1 MSKHDYKN
9 LAGFLDTTKA
19 APTWASEVQF
29 HPPEGGEDAEFF
41 ASDGIKLAS
50 ITTTIDM
57 AWTPPPLV
65 IEDGAG
71 FLKAA
76 AKTGIVT
83 AAQPDV
89 DRFVFYV
96 GDEVFSTRHWMPVGR
111 NYKLLRAQVLAY
123 YPPVGL
129 DKLGF
134 YSPHA
139 ATLGKVKDSK
149 GKPAV
154 IQLGFRRGLIV
165 FTATGTTLTGVITSN
180 SLMTEE
186 QPPEGQLL

>member
-19 APTWASEVQF
+19 APTWASEVQV
-29 HPPEGGEDAEFF
+29 HPPEGGENAELF

-57 AWTPPPLV
+57 AWAAPPLV

-96 GDEVFSTRHWMPVGR
+96 GDEVFSTRHRMPVGR

>member
-1 MSKHDYKN
+1 MSKHDFKN

-19 APTWASEVQF
+19 APTWASQVQV
-29 HPPEGGEDAEFF
+29 HPHSDGVAGAEIY

-57 AWTPPPLV
+57 TWAPPLV

-83 AAQPDV
+83 AAQPDTGH
-89 DRFVFYV
+89 FVFYAE
-96 GDEVFSTRHWMPVGR
+96 DEVFSTVPVPLGR
-111 NYKLLRAQVLAY
+111 NYKLLKAQVLAD

-154 IQLGFRRGLIV
+154 IQLGFRRGHIV

-186 QPPEGQLL
+186 QPPEGQLI

>member
-1 MSKHDYKN
+1 MSKHDFKN

-19 APTWASEVQF
+19 APTWASQVQV
-29 HPPEGGEDAEFF
+29 HPHSDGVAGAEIY

-57 AWTPPPLV
+57 AWAPPLV

-83 AAQPDV
+83 AAQPDRR
-89 DRFVFYV
+89 RFVFYAE
-96 GDEVFSTRHWMPVGR
+96 DEVFPTVPVPLGR
-111 NYKLLRAQVLAY
+111 NYKLLKAQVLAD

-154 IQLGFRRGLIV
+154 IQLGFRRGHIV